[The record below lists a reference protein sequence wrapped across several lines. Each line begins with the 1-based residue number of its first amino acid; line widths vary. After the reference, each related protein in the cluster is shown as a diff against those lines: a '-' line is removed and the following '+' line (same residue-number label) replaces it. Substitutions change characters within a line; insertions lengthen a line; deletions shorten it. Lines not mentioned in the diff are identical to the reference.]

1 MVGYSSENGFA
12 LLIKKSIFLN
22 SKKGKKHFRSPH
34 LFASKKDD
42 LLFWESP
49 TIKKKPPYFK
59 VHASCTASKSN
70 EKYYSLCS
78 YYWVLAKDA
87 FLKNC

>member
-12 LLIKKSIFLN
+12 LLIKKSIFLS

-70 EKYYSLCS
+70 EKLRNDLIEGTNHNKKGFSL
-78 YYWVLAKDA
+78 
-87 FLKNC
+87 

>member
-12 LLIKKSIFLN
+12 LLIKKSIFLS

-70 EKYYSLCS
+70 GKLRNDLIEGTNHNKKGFSL
-78 YYWVLAKDA
+78 
-87 FLKNC
+87 